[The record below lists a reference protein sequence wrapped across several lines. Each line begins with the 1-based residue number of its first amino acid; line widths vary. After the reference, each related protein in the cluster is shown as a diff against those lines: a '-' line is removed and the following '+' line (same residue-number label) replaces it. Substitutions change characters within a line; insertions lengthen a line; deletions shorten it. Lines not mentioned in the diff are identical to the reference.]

1 MKQKFK
7 NCNLPPAA
15 VLSWLV
21 TQRNLASIEDVTDE
35 LLRSIVEDNEFVAV
49 FFRLAA
55 LLIIFKT
62 SVSKGWIKVEQC
74 QTKIAH

>member
-1 MKQKFK
+1 LK
-7 NCNLPPAA
+7 NETKVKELQPPPAA

-49 FFRLAA
+49 FFR
-55 LLIIFKT
+55 
-62 SVSKGWIKVEQC
+62 
-74 QTKIAH
+74 